1 MKRVSFI
8 SINNDNID
16 NKKIISSEDIANWVA
31 SCANIASVIQL
42 GIDKPGLDLL
52 NKNIDAKLGYLKG
65 ATILYKPIFDLASRG
80 IMVEKGLID
89 IDEID
94 LGWII
99 SETLDKNKDYNLNSD
114 QNFGRLLLMS
124 NLAMAFGYIISES
137 NDKNYDIS
145 LDHISDITM
154 MFLENSTPEDTVNL
168 YKWLAE
174 NKNGDKF
181 DILNITQ
188 SKEETIEILLETETN
203 LKIFYEREAENNTIF
218 KVLMNNYDYMFQII
232 IPEIDEMLKLKKTES
247 EIIIQIHIL
256 LMAEFYDS
264 SIYQK
269 YGRNKASKIRQKAK
283 EIISNGSIFTNDGLN
298 SIRDLREYLIQEH
311 TNDYLKIIDELT
323 IFCTFLALLLK
334 KI

>member
-8 SINNDNID
+8 SINNENID

-42 GIDKPGLDLL
+42 GVDKPGLDLL
-52 NKNIDAKLGYLKG
+52 KKNIDDKLGYLKG

-188 SKEETIEILLETETN
+188 SKEETIEIL
-203 LKIFYEREAENNTIF
+203 
-218 KVLMNNYDYMFQII
+218 
-232 IPEIDEMLKLKKTES
+232 
-247 EIIIQIHIL
+247 
-256 LMAEFYDS
+256 
-264 SIYQK
+264 
-269 YGRNKASKIRQKAK
+269 
-283 EIISNGSIFTNDGLN
+283 
-298 SIRDLREYLIQEH
+298 
-311 TNDYLKIIDELT
+311 
-323 IFCTFLALLLK
+323 
-334 KI
+334 